1 MSARDFLGS
10 MGSAVRVLGI
20 NRRNLQY
27 IQGKNPRQ
35 NYANADDKVRAKSL
49 LSDHSIPVPRTL
61 AVIRARHEVG
71 KALESL
77 PSGQGF
83 AIKPSRGFGGT
94 GILIARAGAEGLVDT
109 KGQILH
115 ASDLEL
121 HVISILAGM
130 FSLDH
135 IDDHALVESLVS
147 DDPALATL
155 HGESG
160 VSDVRVVVHE
170 GEPTMAMLRM
180 PCTASDGKANL
191 HQHGIGLGLDVSTG
205 RTTHAIQDERS
216 ISLHPDTSLPLSDF
230 LIPEWD
236 WILSIASRCNAIFG
250 LDYLGVDIVID
261 QGRGPLVLE
270 VNVRP
275 GLAIQLANHQ
285 GLRRLL
291 ETG

>member
-94 GILIARAGAEGLVDT
+94 GILIARAGAEGLVEWHKEIYRRFTKPDT
-109 KGQILH
+109 NEFVFLRWLRAKLMRRKLDATKKWDACYRTFDQRGLDPVEA
-115 ASDLEL
+115 ASWSRAARPAARREP
-121 HVISILAGM
+121 IA
-130 FSLDH
+130 SLR
-135 IDDHALVESLVS
+135 
-147 DDPALATL
+147 P
-155 HGESG
+155 
-160 VSDVRVVVHE
+160 RVVPLHRSAVFRRWTE
-170 GEPTMAMLRM
+170 G
-180 PCTASDGKANL
+180 S
-191 HQHGIGLGLDVSTG
+191 
-205 RTTHAIQDERS
+205 
-216 ISLHPDTSLPLSDF
+216 
-230 LIPEWD
+230 
-236 WILSIASRCNAIFG
+236 
-250 LDYLGVDIVID
+250 
-261 QGRGPLVLE
+261 
-270 VNVRP
+270 
-275 GLAIQLANHQ
+275 
-285 GLRRLL
+285 
-291 ETG
+291 